1 MAVQPVE
8 IIDCWRQNSI
18 ATNSLLGIFCKF
30 PEAFSFFLFF
40 WLLGLAIFRTIF
52 SKYTTN
58 ELWPG
63 VALKTFDM
71 GVALK

>member
-1 MAVQPVE
+1 
-8 IIDCWRQNSI
+8 
-18 ATNSLLGIFCKF
+18 
-30 PEAFSFFLFF
+30 
-40 WLLGLAIFRTIF
+40 LAIFRTIF

-71 GVALK
+71 GVALKEKKKLTLTSAEERGN